1 MKQMAFWFV
10 FAAAVTALG
19 LWPTKARDASGLL
32 CAQVLVV
39 DASKGEVTVEAD
51 CGVSG
56 SGASL
61 SEALEDMRAHA
72 PGELFLDTA
81 EHIVLRERAWYLL
94 PQAASCRALRPA
106 ARLVRAGGELPGIE
120 ELRAFLQAHP
130 EFELTPFLL
139 PLPIGRCDGR
149 LTLWPQRNGTDGFY
163 ICRMHRKD

>member
-1 MKQMAFWFV
+1 MKQMAFWLV

-61 SEALEDMRAHA
+61 SGALEDMRAHA

-130 EFELTPFLL
+130 PALTLAHAYASLL
-139 PLPIGRCDGR
+139 RGEPVYAPQLTQTEGR
-149 LTLWPQRNGTDGFY
+149 LSLAG
-163 ICRMHRKD
+163 

>member
-1 MKQMAFWFV
+1 MAYIDIKNLRFSYPGSGGK
-10 FAAAVTALG
+10 ALDNID
-19 LWPTKARDASGLL
+19 LSIE
-32 CAQVLVV
+32 
-39 DASKGEVTVEAD
+39 KGEFICL

-130 EFELTPFLL
+130 PALTLAHAYASFLRGEPVCAPQL
-139 PLPIGRCDGR
+139 TQTEGR
-149 LTLWPQRNGTDGFY
+149 LSLAG
-163 ICRMHRKD
+163 

>member
-120 ELRAFLQAHP
+120 ELRAFLQDDFDRFVWAS
-130 EFELTPFLL
+130 FA
-139 PLPIGRCDGR
+139 D
-149 LTLWPQRNGTDGFY
+149 
-163 ICRMHRKD
+163 

>member
-1 MKQMAFWFV
+1 MKKTLRAGLTGLLLLF
-10 FAAAVTALG
+10 FAAALLLMPDVTTQAAREG
-19 LWPTKARDASGLL
+19 LRL

-61 SEALEDMRAHA
+61 SGALEDMRAHA

-106 ARLVRAGGELPGIE
+106 ARLARAGGELPGIE

-130 EFELTPFLL
+130 PALTLAHAYASLL
-139 PLPIGRCDGR
+139 RGKPVYAPQLTQTEGR
-149 LTLWPQRNGTDGFY
+149 LSLAG
-163 ICRMHRKD
+163 

>member
-19 LWPTKARDASGLL
+19 RWPTKARDASGLL

-61 SEALEDMRAHA
+61 SGALEDMRAHA

-106 ARLVRAGGELPGIE
+106 ARLARAGGELPGIE

-130 EFELTPFLL
+130 PALTLAHAYASLL
-139 PLPIGRCDGR
+139 RGEPVYAPQLTQTEGR
-149 LTLWPQRNGTDGFY
+149 LSLAG
-163 ICRMHRKD
+163 

>member
-61 SEALEDMRAHA
+61 SGALEDMRAHA

-106 ARLVRAGGELPGIE
+106 ARLARAGGELPGIE

-130 EFELTPFLL
+130 PALTLAHAYASLL
-139 PLPIGRCDGR
+139 RDEPVYAPQLTQTEGR
-149 LTLWPQRNGTDGFY
+149 LSLAG
-163 ICRMHRKD
+163 